1 MTDIAENTRQFADYI
16 TLLRQQFTDSES
28 AFLKKTQG
36 MSLQQLKVLLVIAS
50 HRPCTMGKVA
60 KHMPMLSLSSITV
73 IVDKLVKQGFVKR
86 ARDESDRRVVYAD
99 FTTKGKEL
107 YQVYEEGVLKLSEEM
122 MSQFSQ
128 QEQQEI
134 LSVYKKLL
142 ATK

>member
-1 MTDIAENTRQFADYI
+1 MTDITENTRQFADYI

-107 YQVYEEGVLKLSEEM
+107 YQVYEEGVLKLSAEM
-122 MSQFSQ
+122 MSQFSL
-128 QEQQEI
+128 QEQHEI

-142 ATK
+142 KKQ